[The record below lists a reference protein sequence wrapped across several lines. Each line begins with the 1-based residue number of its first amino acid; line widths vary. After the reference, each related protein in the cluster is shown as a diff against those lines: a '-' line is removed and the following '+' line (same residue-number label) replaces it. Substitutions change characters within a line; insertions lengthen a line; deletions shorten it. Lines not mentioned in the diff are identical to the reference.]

1 MQRVK
6 NIKTIVK
13 IMYDIGVEYK
23 HTGDFHYGS

>member
-13 IMYDIGVEYK
+13 IVYDIGVKSK
-23 HTGDFHYGS
+23 HTGGFHYGS